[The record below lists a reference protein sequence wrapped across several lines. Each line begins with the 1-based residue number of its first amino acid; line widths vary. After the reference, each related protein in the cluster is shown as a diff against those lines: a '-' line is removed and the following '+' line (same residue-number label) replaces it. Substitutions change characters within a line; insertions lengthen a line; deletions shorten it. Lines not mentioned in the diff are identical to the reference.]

1 MKKLKLAIYLLTLVF
16 ALTGCKK
23 DVHVKTISEI
33 KQMNKS
39 QKQKS
44 QKNKKRVK
52 KSENTKL
59 TGTESSPVPEDETTD
74 NEQENQTV
82 TDKKVIV
89 LDPGHSAVVAT
100 GTEPLG
106 PGSSE
111 QKAADAS
118 GTRGISSGVPEYELT
133 LNISVQLKEVLE
145 QRGYQ
150 VVLTRESNNVPISCV
165 QRAEVANNL
174 NADVYVRI
182 HANGSENSNAKGAMT
197 ICTTPNNPYNASIYG
212 ESKALSEAILDK
224 YCEVTGCNKEYV
236 WETDTMSGNNWSQV
250 PVTIVEMGYMT
261 NPEEDVLMQTAE
273 YQQKMVQGIAD
284 GIDVY
289 MENY

>member
-174 NADVYVRI
+174 NADVY
-182 HANGSENSNAKGAMT
+182 
-197 ICTTPNNPYNASIYG
+197 G

-284 GIDVY
+284 GIDAY

>member
-224 YCEVTGCNKEYV
+224 YCEVTGCNKEFFWYTYSLRV
-236 WETDTMSGNNWSQV
+236 YNLCNV
-250 PVTIVEMGYMT
+250 PLKIV
-261 NPEEDVLMQTAE
+261 
-273 YQQKMVQGIAD
+273 
-284 GIDVY
+284 
-289 MENY
+289 

>member
-182 HANGSENSNAKGAMT
+182 HANGSEKRESAEVTLIIRPRRFGKTMGMGMLAHFL
-197 ICTTPNNPYNASIYG
+197 IYG
-212 ESKALSEAILDK
+212 PITGGYSMVLKLS
-224 YCEVTGCNKEYV
+224 
-236 WETDTMSGNNWSQV
+236 TMKHCAVHG
-250 PVTIVEMGYMT
+250 
-261 NPEEDVLMQTAE
+261 
-273 YQQKMVQGIAD
+273 
-284 GIDVY
+284 
-289 MENY
+289 

>member
-82 TDKKVIV
+82 TDKKVIN
-89 LDPGHSAVVAT
+89 
-100 GTEPLG
+100 
-106 PGSSE
+106 
-111 QKAADAS
+111 
-118 GTRGISSGVPEYELT
+118 Y
-133 LNISVQLKEVLE
+133 
-145 QRGYQ
+145 
-150 VVLTRESNNVPISCV
+150 NNKYVH
-165 QRAEVANNL
+165 
-174 NADVYVRI
+174 DV
-182 HANGSENSNAKGAMT
+182 
-197 ICTTPNNPYNASIYG
+197 
-212 ESKALSEAILDK
+212 
-224 YCEVTGCNKEYV
+224 
-236 WETDTMSGNNWSQV
+236 
-250 PVTIVEMGYMT
+250 
-261 NPEEDVLMQTAE
+261 
-273 YQQKMVQGIAD
+273 
-284 GIDVY
+284 
-289 MENY
+289 

>member
-1 MKKLKLAIYLLTLVF
+1 MKNLKKAIYLVVMVF
-16 ALTGCKK
+16 ILSGCMKN
-23 DVHVKTISEI
+23 VHVKTISDI
-33 KQMNKS
+33 KQIDKS
-39 QKQKS
+39 QTQKS
-44 QKNKKRVK
+44 EKKQERVK
-52 KSENTKL
+52 KAES
-59 TGTESSPVPEDETTD
+59 TEIPETEITDVPEDEITD
-74 NEQENQTV
+74 SEQENQIV
-82 TDKKVIV
+82 ADKKVIV

-118 GTRGISSGVPEYELT
+118 GTRGVSSGVPEYELT

-145 QRGYQ
+145 ERGYQ
-150 VVLTRESNNVPISCV
+150 VVLTRESNDVPISCV

-174 NADVYVRI
+174 NADAYVRI

-197 ICTTPNNPYNASIYG
+197 ICTTSNNPYNASIYG
-212 ESKALSEAILDK
+212 ESKALSEAILEK
-224 YCEVTGCNKEYV
+224 YCEITGCRKEYV

-284 GIDVY
+284 GIDAY
-289 MENY
+289 MGNY